1 MKFCSLIFSRPLL
14 LAMFVFGTYA
24 LSAQVSSLSPYS
36 RFAMGTLVQEGT
48 STQIGMGGVSSAF
61 ANFSSINY
69 QNPAS
74 YAFMLKSGMHV
85 GARGEFLT
93 LKNTTQSEK
102 LSLSALNHIGLNFKR
117 QGGKTGFALG
127 LAPFSTSG
135 YSITDTQQIEN
146 IGNVDYSYDGEG
158 GVNRAYLGVGRIFI
172 LSTAK
177 GLLDKSFAPDSTA
190 SSNLISIG
198 ANLNYFFGSLK
209 QTRRVVFDDASY
221 LHTRITA
228 KTAVSD
234 VDFNFGVLG
243 QFNLKNLYA
252 SGGERIKKTDLY
264 VGLTY
269 SIGNDLNAK
278 FNELTESITY
288 LSQFE
293 LLVDT
298 IAQFDANNTSIAI
311 PQKIT
316 AGLGLRHQTRK
327 GRTWEFQL
335 DYKTQDWSQFTGND
349 SPIIESAVLAKAQSF
364 HFGVEFTP
372 LSPSKDPNFIQSI
385 NYRVGLRY
393 ADTYLKINNKQ
404 ISETAISAGLTIPLR
419 RSQSASRIIFGT
431 EFGQRGTTDASLIHE
446 QFVNVYVGLSLSPH
460 VFNNWFV
467 KRQYD

>member
-1 MKFCSLIFSRPLL
+1 MKFCSLIFSKPLL
-14 LAMFVFGTYA
+14 LAMFVFGTFA

-36 RFAMGTLVQEGT
+36 RFAIGTLVQEGT
-48 STQIGMGGVSSAF
+48 STQMGMGGVSSAL

-93 LKNTTQSEK
+93 LSNTTQSEK
-102 LSLSALNHIGLNFKR
+102 LSLSTLNHIGLNFKR

-158 GVNRAYLGVGRIFI
+158 GVNRAYFGFGRII
-172 LSTAK
+172 VLSTDK
-177 GLLDKSFAPDSTA
+177 GLLDKSLAPDSTA

-198 ANLNYFFGSLK
+198 ANLNYYFGSLK

-243 QFNLKNLYA
+243 QFNLKNTYSSA
-252 SGGERIKKTDLY
+252 GERIKKTDLY

-288 LSQFE
+288 VSAFE
-293 LLVDT
+293 LVVDT
-298 IAQFDANNTSIAI
+298 ISQFDASNASIAI

-316 AGLGLRHQTRK
+316 AGIGLRHETRK
-327 GRTWEFQL
+327 GRTLEFQL
-335 DYKTQDWSQFTGND
+335 DYKTQDWSQFSGDD
-349 SPIIESAVLAKAQSF
+349 SPVIETAVLAKAQSF
-364 HFGVEFTP
+364 HLGFEFTP

-385 NYRVGLRY
+385 NYRLGVRY
-393 ADTYLKINNKQ
+393 ADTYLKINNQQ
-404 ISETAISAGLTIPLR
+404 ISERAISAGLTIPLR